1 MCDQIEQELKLPSF
15 RRDGE
20 GWRRKLIIYGFC
32 KKQLETPPDQRWL
45 LQLLAMD
52 LCLIQIIHNFIFHF
66 AFLQFSPH
74 TVKITSCIGHTTA
87 EQNQI
92 CPTGALVQPAV
103 ESGFFLLWIRNSEK
117 RTTEESQV
125 QWLCWRWRKE
135 FFPLVP
141 PWSLPRKAQC

>member
-52 LCLIQIIHNFIFHF
+52 LCLIQIIHNFIFPF

-135 FFPLVP
+135 FFSLVP